1 MNVIGLIDTWRNCQM
16 VHSCRVCK
24 IKLYSDYGIYRN
36 SDNEERYYCFTHWK
50 QYYIWTKENKSELTT
65 YVEV

>member
-1 MNVIGLIDTWRNCQM
+1 M